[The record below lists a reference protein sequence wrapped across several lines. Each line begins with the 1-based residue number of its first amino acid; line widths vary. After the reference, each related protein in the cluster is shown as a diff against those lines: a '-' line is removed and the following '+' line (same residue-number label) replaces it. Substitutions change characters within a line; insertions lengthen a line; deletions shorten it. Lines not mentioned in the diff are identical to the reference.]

1 MSASPTTGLG
11 DGIRVVAVWE
21 SKQHADR
28 FLEDRLAPALTSAFD
43 EPEGRP
49 SRPMAECA
57 RLDELACSTRSPWC
71 PRDRWLSLASGASAA
86 ARIRL
91 KIIALG

>member
-1 MSASPTTGLG
+1 MLASPTTGLG

-49 SRPMAECA
+49 EPADGRM
-57 RLDELACSTRSPWC
+57 R
-71 PRDRWLSLASGASAA
+71 AA
-86 ARIRL
+86 
-91 KIIALG
+91 G